1 MKPQDTSELE
11 KVQAEFI
18 KLEQVARELKVWG
31 GFHISNLAFDVY
43 MFDHRKGEK
52 LITSYI

>member
-18 KLEQVARELKVWG
+18 KLEQVARELKVWR
-31 GFHISNLAFDVY
+31 FHISNLAFDAY
-43 MFDHRKGEK
+43 MFYHRKGEK
-52 LITSYI
+52 LITSYS